1 MKLGNGFMH
10 FNHVARYREIGNVL
24 VKHGFGFLFDRYS
37 LQKMVGRWRSEG
49 IPERESEGMGTPQR
63 LRTALVELGPAFVKL
78 GQLLSIRP
86 DLLGPEYITE
96 LEKLQNEVP
105 PVSFQEVLEVCRDSG
120 IDIERSFTWV
130 DPIPLAAASIAQVHR
145 AVLRNGDEVVLKVQR
160 PGIAKVIETDLLILA
175 DMGNILEKRTA
186 WGSLYKV
193 SEIVTELSNA
203 VRRELDFEQ
212 EAHNADTF
220 YSNYRNDQQVLIPR
234 VYWDYTTSR
243 VLTMEYLGGIKISD
257 FQALRDSNLK
267 VSDIAKNLLASLFT
281 QIYERGF
288 FHADPHPGNIAVSPS
303 GQIIYY
309 DFGQVGVLDQVLKD
323 ECINLLMG
331 MMNYDVEAVT
341 RALLAIGISSHYVKR
356 DELVRDV
363 ARLEKKYYG
372 RPLAQIK
379 LGEAMAELLELST
392 RYQVRIPAEL
402 SLVVKMLMTIE
413 SIVTQM
419 DPQLSLVK
427 IAEPYGRK
435 VWLQRFSPLRV
446 NQMVRRS
453 LADYARVMKNI
464 PTDLEKILAM
474 VSEGEVRAKME
485 IMNMEKVTA
494 KFDVMS
500 NRLSLAIIL
509 ASLLMG
515 TALIAEK
522 ANSIILTRLPVVELG
537 FLAAFI
543 LGLFLAW
550 SILKSGRF

>member
-1 MKLGNGFMH
+1 MSRGNGFMH
-10 FNHVARYREIGNVL
+10 LSHVARYREIGNVL

-49 IPERESEGMGTPQR
+49 ITEGESGGMGTPRR
-63 LRTALVELGPAFVKL
+63 LRTALAELGPAFVKL

-105 PVSFQEVLEVCRDSG
+105 PVSFREVLEVCRDSG
-120 IDIERSFTWV
+120 IDIERSFSWV
-130 DPIPLAAASIAQVHR
+130 DPVPLAAASIAQVHR
-145 AVLRNGDEVVLKVQR
+145 AVLCNGDEVVLKVQR

-175 DMGNILEKRTA
+175 DMGRILEKRTA
-186 WGSLYKV
+186 WGSLYRV
-193 SEIVTELSNA
+193 SEIVAELSNA

-212 EAHNADTF
+212 EARNADTF
-220 YSNYRNDQQVLIPR
+220 YRNYRDDQQVLIPR
-234 VYWDYTTSR
+234 VYWDYTTHR
-243 VLTMEYLGGIKISD
+243 VLTMEYLAGIKISD
-257 FQALRDSNLK
+257 FQALRDSHLK
-267 VSDIAKNLLASLFT
+267 VADIAQNLLASLFT

-309 DFGQVGVLDQVLKD
+309 DFGQVGVLDQVLKE
-323 ECINLLMG
+323 ECINLLLG

-379 LGEAMAELLELST
+379 LGESMAELLELST

-402 SLVVKMLMTIE
+402 SLVVKMLMTVE

-427 IAEPYGRK
+427 IAEPYGRR
-435 VWLQRFSPLRV
+435 VWLQRFSPRRL

-474 VSEGEVRAKME
+474 ISEGELRAKME